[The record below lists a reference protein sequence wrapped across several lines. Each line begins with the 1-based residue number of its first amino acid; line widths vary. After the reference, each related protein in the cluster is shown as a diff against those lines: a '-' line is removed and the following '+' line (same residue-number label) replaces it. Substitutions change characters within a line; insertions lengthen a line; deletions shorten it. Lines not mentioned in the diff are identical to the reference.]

1 MNRLLAALLLCLLIP
16 ACALA
21 FDLSP
26 YYLPDLLEG
35 EFTYGITPLS
45 ADASVLVVARMVQR
59 SGDPNDLVSASTL
72 RFIERGSVVREV
84 PLPVTVSASYA
95 AVLQA
100 GGVLRSIS
108 YSAREEAWK
117 NAYAL
122 FDLAGDELVNEHAFE
137 SNLYDLFPLSNS
149 FAGVCARD
157 AGTSELIVYDAD
169 AQPVFRC
176 GLPFERARVQDAVRS
191 GDALYLLI
199 KQQGHPSLS
208 DCLVLRVTRDGS
220 LSWTYRTTDE
230 VFRFNSLEP
239 DGQGGVL
246 LLGPLV
252 SDYKQ
257 YRIVR
262 IDRAGSECWERT
274 LSAPDV
280 IVHPACAVEN
290 GGGMVTLYGRCVAKS
305 RGLYTVFALS
315 LDAFGT
321 PAVLDVRDY
330 SARADTSPG
339 ILRALDGTMLVH
351 SEQYTQEEH
360 GVLVPFA
367 VLPRAENPGITL
379 R

>member
-1 MNRLLAALLLCLLIP
+1 MNRLLAALLLCLLAP

-26 YYLPDLLEG
+26 YELPAYAEG
-35 EFTYGITPLS
+35 EFSFGITPLT
-45 ADASVLVVARMVQR
+45 ADTSVLVVGKMVR
-59 SGDPNDLVSASTL
+59 RGDDPNDLISASTL
-72 RFIERGSVVREV
+72 RFIERGHVVREV

-100 GGVLRSIS
+100 GGMLRSIS
-108 YSAREEAWK
+108 YSEREAWM
-117 NAYAL
+117 NTYAL
-122 FDLAGDELVNEHAFE
+122 FDLSGDALVNERAFE
-137 SNLYDLFPLSNS
+137 GNPYELFALSDS
-149 FAGVCARD
+149 FAGVCARE

-169 AQPVFRC
+169 AQPFFRC

-199 KQQGHPSLS
+199 KQQGQPRVS
-208 DCLVLRVTRDGS
+208 DCLLLRITRSGS

-230 VFRFNSLEP
+230 VFRFNNIEP

-246 LLGPLV
+246 LLGPLAA
-252 SDYKQ
+252 DYKQ
-257 YRIVR
+257 TRVVR
-262 IDRAGSECWERT
+262 IDRAGNACWERT

-280 IVHPACAVEN
+280 IVAPLCAVES
-290 GGGMVTLYGRCVAKS
+290 GGGMVTLYGRCIAKS

-330 SARADTSPG
+330 SARADTGPS
-339 ILRALDGTMLVH
+339 ILRAQDGTMLVH
-351 SEQYTQEEH
+351 SEQYTEKERA
-360 GVLVPFA
+360 VLVPFA
-367 VLPRAENPGITL
+367 ALPRAEDPGITL

>member
-1 MNRLLAALLLCLLIP
+1 MNRLLAALLLCLLVP

-26 YYLPDLLEG
+26 YELPAYAEG
-35 EFTYGITPLS
+35 EFSFGIMPLS
-45 ADASVLVVARMVQR
+45 ADASLLVVSKMAPR
-59 SGDPNDLVSASTL
+59 SDDPNDLISVSAL
-72 RFIERGSVVREV
+72 RWIERGRVVREV
-84 PLPVTVSASYA
+84 ELPVAVAASYA

-100 GGVLRSIS
+100 GGMLRSIS
-108 YSAREEAWK
+108 YSERDAWL

-122 FDLAGDELVNEHAFE
+122 FDLEGDALVNERAFE
-137 SNLYDLFPLSNS
+137 GNPYDLFALSDS
-149 FAGVCARD
+149 FAGICARN
-157 AGTSELIVYDAD
+157 GETSELIVYDAG

-176 GLPFERARVQDAVRS
+176 GLPFERARLQNAVRS

-199 KQQGHPSLS
+199 KQQGQPRVS
-208 DCLVLRVTRDGS
+208 DCLLLRVTRDGS
-220 LSWTYRTTDE
+220 LSWTYRTDDE
-230 VFRFNSLEP
+230 VFRFNNIEP

-246 LLGPLV
+246 LLGPLA

-257 YRIVR
+257 SRVVR
-262 IDRAGSECWERT
+262 IDRTGNVCWERT

-280 IVHPACAVEN
+280 IVHPLCAVDS
-290 GGGMVTLYGRCVAKS
+290 GGGMVTLYGRCIAKS

-330 SARADTSPG
+330 SARADTGPS
-339 ILRALDGTMLVH
+339 ILRAQDGTMLVH
-351 SEQYTQEEH
+351 SEQYTQEERA
-360 GVLVPFA
+360 VLVPFA
-367 VLPRAENPGITL
+367 ALPRAEDPGITL

>member
-1 MNRLLAALLLCLLIP
+1 MNRLLAALLLCLLVP

-26 YYLPDLLEG
+26 YELPAYAEG
-35 EFTYGITPLS
+35 EFSFGIMPLT
-45 ADASVLVVARMVQR
+45 ADTSVLVVGKMVPR
-59 SGDPNDLVSASTL
+59 GDDPNDLTSASTL
-72 RFIERGSVVREV
+72 RFIEHGRVVREV
-84 PLPVTVSASYA
+84 PLPAAVSASYA

-100 GGVLRSIS
+100 GGMLRSIS
-108 YSAREEAWK
+108 YSDREAWK
-117 NAYAL
+117 NTYAL
-122 FDLAGDELVNEHAFE
+122 FDLSGDALVNERAFE
-137 SNLYDLFPLSNS
+137 GNPYDLFVLSDS

-157 AGTSELIVYDAD
+157 GGSSELIVYDAG
-169 AQPVFRC
+169 AQPFFRC

-199 KQQGHPSLS
+199 KQQGYPGLT
-208 DCLVLRVTRDGS
+208 DCLVLRITRSGS

-230 VFRFNSLEP
+230 VFRYNNLEP

-257 YRIVR
+257 TRAVR
-262 IDRAGSECWERT
+262 IDRTGSECWQRT
-274 LSAPDV
+274 LSAPNA
-280 IVHPACAVEN
+280 ILHPSCAVEN
-290 GGGMVTLYGRCVAKS
+290 GGGMVTLYGYCIAKS

-330 SARADTSPG
+330 SARADTGPS
-339 ILRALDGTMLVH
+339 ILRAQDGTMLVH
-351 SEQYTQEEH
+351 SEQYTEKERA
-360 GVLVPFA
+360 VLVPFA
-367 VLPRAENPGITL
+367 ALPRAEDPGITL